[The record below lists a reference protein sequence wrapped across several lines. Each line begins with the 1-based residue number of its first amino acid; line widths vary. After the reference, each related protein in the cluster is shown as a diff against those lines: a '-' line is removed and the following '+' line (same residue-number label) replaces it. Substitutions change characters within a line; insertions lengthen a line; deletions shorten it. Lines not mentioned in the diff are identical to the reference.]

1 MRLDSLT
8 HKELPADAI
17 LKEIGVPKEERQVIM
32 EFLPLIPVALWA
44 GGAAWTAYDT
54 YQAKKALDRG
64 EITQAEFATRVGTD
78 VAIGVA
84 GGVLGKVAGKGFK
97 VGKEIYKTKKAARAA
112 QKKTADIPTPK
123 DAAIPPTG
131 INTVANATT
140 TTAKA
145 STKKAVQTAKPGDT
159 IKTAKG
165 EFLAGVDGKATTTR
179 VSAPNAAEI
188 KKQILK
194 ISNPSASS
202 AATVVTT
209 KSVSK
214 TLDKLAG
221 KVDPALQKAA
231 DAAKKVS
238 NATVNKVKD
247 VTPKVTKTVVN
258 KVKNTSNKV
267 KNIGSKTTSY
277 SGGSADDIARNYV
290 KNNAKDR
297 MKDLDPIGKKAFVKS
312 IEKAHPGI
320 AKELNLD
327 KLIAPA
333 ASVTSKA
340 VAKQTT
346 KKLTKKQQNALS
358 NMGTPAAS
366 VTSKAANKTVKK
378 LTKKQQD
385 ALSNM
390 GTPAASVTSKAVAKQ
405 TTNKLTKQQR
415 DALSNMGTPAASVTS
430 KAANKTVKN
439 QLTKKQR
446 DALSNMGTPAAAVT
460 SKAVAKQTTKK
471 LTKKQQD
478 ALSNMGTPAAAVTSK
493 AVAKQTTKKLNKPN
507 KVEKPKNK
515 KKKSKLKT
523 YISNLNKGN
532 YWDTNLSGVVSK
544 FNTF

>member
-123 DAAIPPTG
+123 DAAVPPTG

-140 TTAKA
+140 TTAKT

-346 KKLTKKQQNALS
+346 
-358 NMGTPAAS
+358 
-366 VTSKAANKTVKK
+366 
-378 LTKKQQD
+378 
-385 ALSNM
+385 
-390 GTPAASVTSKAVAKQ
+390 
-405 TTNKLTKQQR
+405 NKLTKQQR

>member
-123 DAAIPPTG
+123 DAAVPPTG

-140 TTAKA
+140 TTAKT

-366 VTSKAANKTVKK
+366 VTSKAANKTVK
-378 LTKKQQD
+378 
-385 ALSNM
+385 
-390 GTPAASVTSKAVAKQ
+390 
-405 TTNKLTKQQR
+405 
-415 DALSNMGTPAASVTS
+415 
-430 KAANKTVKN
+430 N

-446 DALSNMGTPAAAVT
+446 DALSNMGTPAASVT

>member
-366 VTSKAANKTVKK
+366 VTSKAANKTVK
-378 LTKKQQD
+378 
-385 ALSNM
+385 
-390 GTPAASVTSKAVAKQ
+390 
-405 TTNKLTKQQR
+405 
-415 DALSNMGTPAASVTS
+415 
-430 KAANKTVKN
+430 N

>member
-123 DAAIPPTG
+123 DAAVPPTG

-140 TTAKA
+140 TTAKT

-320 AKELNLD
+320 AKELKLD
-327 KLIAPA
+327 KLLAPA

-340 VAKQTT
+340 AAKQTT
-346 KKLTKKQQNALS
+346 KKLTKSQRDALT
-358 NMGTPAAS
+358 NMPGS
-366 VTSKAANKTVKK
+366 VTPVINKAVDKVVDKVVKKK
-378 LTKKQQD
+378 LTK
-385 ALSNM
+385 A
-390 GTPAASVTSKAVAKQ
+390 
-405 TTNKLTKQQR
+405 QR
-415 DALSNMGTPAASVTS
+415 DALTKMPEPKV
-430 KAANKTVKN
+430 KVKPKVKTKVKTDTN
-439 QLTKKQR
+439 VKT
-446 DALSNMGTPAAAVT
+446 GAAVT
-460 SKAVAKQTTKK
+460 TTGSKVATRTAKKLDDIKAKQQKI
-471 LTKKQQD
+471 
-478 ALSNMGTPAAAVTSK
+478 N
-493 AVAKQTTKKLNKPN
+493 N
-507 KVEKPKNK
+507 KNK
-515 KKKSKLKT
+515 ANKNKADKNKADRKKRFAKFLG
-523 YISNLNKGN
+523 KGGAHN
-532 YWDTNLSGVVSK
+532 SYWDTNLVGAIK
-544 FNTF
+544 KYQDFKG

>member
-1 MRLDSLT
+1 MRLDHLVE
-8 HKELPADAI
+8 KDLPADAI

-54 YQAKKALDRG
+54 YQAKKALDAG
-64 EITQAEFATRVGTD
+64 EISQAQFAARVGTD
-78 VAIGVA
+78 VAISVA

-97 VGKEIYKTKKAARAA
+97 VGKEIYKSKKAARAA

-140 TTAKA
+140 TT
-145 STKKAVQTAKPGDT
+145 TKKAVQTAKPGDT

-179 VSAPNAAEI
+179 VSAANAAEI

-247 VTPKVTKTVVN
+247 VTPKVTKTVVD
-258 KVKNTSNKV
+258 KVKNTGNKV

-277 SGGSADDIARNYV
+277 SGGSTDDIARNYV

-297 MKDLDPIGKKAFVKS
+297 MKNLDPIGKKAFVKS

-320 AKELNLD
+320 AKELKLD

-333 ASVTSKA
+333 AAVTSKA

-366 VTSKAANKTVKK
+366 VTSKAA
-378 LTKKQQD
+378 
-385 ALSNM
+385 
-390 GTPAASVTSKAVAKQ
+390 AKQ
-405 TTNKLTKQQR
+405 TTNKLTKQQQN
-415 DALSNMGTPAASVTS
+415 ALSNMGTPAASVTS
-430 KAANKTVKN
+430 KAAAKQTTKK
-439 QLTKKQR
+439 LTKKQR

-460 SKAVAKQTTKK
+460 SKAAAKQTTKK
-471 LTKKQQD
+471 LTKQQQN
-478 ALSNMGTPAAAVTSK
+478 ALSNMKTPAAAVTSK
-493 AVAKQTTKKLNKPN
+493 AVTKQTTKKLT
-507 KVEKPKNK
+507 KPKVKPDKNKK

>member
-123 DAAIPPTG
+123 DAAVPPTG

-140 TTAKA
+140 TTAKT

-340 VAKQTT
+340 
-346 KKLTKKQQNALS
+346 
-358 NMGTPAAS
+358 
-366 VTSKAANKTVKK
+366 ANKTVKK

-390 GTPAASVTSKAVAKQ
+390 GTPAAAVTSKAVAKQ

>member
-1 MRLDSLT
+1 MRLDHLVE
-8 HKELPADAI
+8 KDLPADAI

-54 YQAKKALDRG
+54 YQAKKALDAG

-97 VGKEIYKTKKAARAA
+97 VGKEIYKSKKAARAA

-123 DAAIPPTG
+123 DAAVPPTG
-131 INTVANATT
+131 INVVANATT
-140 TTAKA
+140 TTAKT

-159 IKTAKG
+159 IKTDKG

-179 VSAPNAAEI
+179 INAPNAAEI

-194 ISNPSASS
+194 ISDTPASS

-231 DAAKKVS
+231 DAAKSV
-238 NATVNKVKD
+238 A
-247 VTPKVTKTVVN
+247 TKTVDKTKDLAKDVATKTVD
-258 KVKNTSNKV
+258 KVKK
-267 KNIGSKTTSY
+267 IGSKTTSY
-277 SGGSADDIARNYV
+277 TGGDDIARNYV
-290 KNNAKDR
+290 RNNAKDR

-327 KLIAPA
+327 KLIAPTA
-333 ASVTSKA
+333 AVTSKA
-340 VAKQTT
+340 VSKQTT
-346 KKLTKKQQNALS
+346 KKLTRKQQNALS
-358 NMGTPAAS
+358 NMGTPAAA
-366 VTSKAANKTVKK
+366 VTSKAANKTVKN
-378 LTKKQQD
+378 Q
-385 ALSNM
+385 
-390 GTPAASVTSKAVAKQ
+390 
-405 TTNKLTKQQR
+405 LTKQQR

-430 KAANKTVKN
+430 KAAAKQTTQK
-439 QLTKKQR
+439 LTKKQR

-460 SKAVAKQTTKK
+460 SKAAAKQTTQK
-471 LTKKQQD
+471 LTKQQQN
-478 ALSNMGTPAAAVTSK
+478 ALSNMKTPAAAVTSK
-493 AVAKQTTKKLNKPN
+493 AANKTVNKLNKTN
-507 KVEKPKNK
+507 KVEKPKK
-515 KKKSKLKT
+515 KKGKLKT

>member
-123 DAAIPPTG
+123 DAAVPPTG

-140 TTAKA
+140 TTAKT

-366 VTSKAANKTVKK
+366 VTSKAANKTVK
-378 LTKKQQD
+378 
-385 ALSNM
+385 
-390 GTPAASVTSKAVAKQ
+390 
-405 TTNKLTKQQR
+405 
-415 DALSNMGTPAASVTS
+415 
-430 KAANKTVKN
+430 N